1 MMFQMKKS
9 LMKDLVKMYWMGRVM
24 NFLMGK
30 MKRMVNFLMEKV
42 KKMENF
48 LRGRKKKRVKNFLMG
63 KEKKR
68 MESSQKEM
76 KKVKD

>member
-1 MMFQMKKS
+1 MFQMKKS

-30 MKRMVNFLMEKV
+30 EKR
-42 KKMENF
+42 MENF
-48 LRGRKKKRVKNFLMG
+48 LMKKVKRMENFLMG
-63 KEKKR
+63 KKKKK
-68 MESSQKEM
+68 MENSQKEM

>member
-24 NFLMGK
+24 SFLMGK
-30 MKRMVNFLMEKV
+30 MKRVENSLMEKV

-48 LRGRKKKRVKNFLMG
+48 LMGKKKRVENFLMG

>member
-30 MKRMVNFLMEKV
+30 MKRMENFLMEKV
-42 KKMENF
+42 LKMENF
-48 LRGRKKKRVKNFLMG
+48 LRGK
-63 KEKKR
+63 KKR
-68 MESSQKEM
+68 MENSLMGKKKERMVNSRKEM
-76 KKVKD
+76 TKVKD

>member
-9 LMKDLVKMYWMGRVM
+9 LMKDLVKMYWMRVM

-30 MKRMVNFLMEKV
+30 KKRMENFLMEKV
-42 KKMENF
+42 KMMESFLMEKVKMME
-48 LRGRKKKRVKNFLMG
+48 NFLMG
-63 KEKKR
+63 KKKKR
-68 MESSQKEM
+68 TENSQKEM

>member
-30 MKRMVNFLMEKV
+30 MKRMENFLMEKV

-48 LRGRKKKRVKNFLMG
+48 LRGK
-63 KEKKR
+63 KKR
-68 MESSQKEM
+68 MENSLMGKKKERMVNSRKEM
-76 KKVKD
+76 TKVKD